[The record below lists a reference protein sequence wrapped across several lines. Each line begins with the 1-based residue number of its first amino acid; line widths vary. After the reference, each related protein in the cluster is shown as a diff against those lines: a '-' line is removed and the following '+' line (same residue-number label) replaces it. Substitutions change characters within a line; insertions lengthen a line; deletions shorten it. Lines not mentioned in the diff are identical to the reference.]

1 MIEKYCPYFKP
12 KLNMYLKNI
21 RKFKF
26 IFSIIDI
33 VNMDKIDEKI
43 LKNLM
48 VDARLSARQL
58 ALKLGMSTVTI
69 LSRIRKLEKEK
80 IIRGY
85 TALVDHERLGYDL
98 TAIIE
103 IIAKNDIIDIE
114 DKLSKIDNVCGVY
127 DITGNTDTV
136 IIAKFKERNELSA
149 FVKSLSSMANV
160 ENTITH
166 VVLNTAKEDFRLT

>member
-1 MIEKYCPYFKP
+1 
-12 KLNMYLKNI
+12 
-21 RKFKF
+21 
-26 IFSIIDI
+26 
-33 VNMDKIDEKI
+33 MDKVDEKI

-48 VDARLSARQL
+48 MDARLSARQL

-80 IIRGY
+80 IIKGY
-85 TALVDHERLGYDL
+85 TALIDHEKLGYDL

-103 IIAKNDIIDIE
+103 IIAKKDLLDIE
-114 DKLSKIDNVCGVY
+114 DKLSKMDNVCGVY

-136 IIAKFKERNELSA
+136 IIAKFKERNELSV
-149 FVKSLSSMANV
+149 FVKSLSAMANV

>member
-1 MIEKYCPYFKP
+1 
-12 KLNMYLKNI
+12 
-21 RKFKF
+21 
-26 IFSIIDI
+26 
-33 VNMDKIDEKI
+33 MDKIDEKI

-48 VDARLSARQL
+48 VDARISARQL

-103 IIAKNDIIDIE
+103 IIAKKDIIDIE

-127 DITGNTDTV
+127 DITGSTDTV
-136 IIAKFKERNELSA
+136 IIAKFKERNELSS